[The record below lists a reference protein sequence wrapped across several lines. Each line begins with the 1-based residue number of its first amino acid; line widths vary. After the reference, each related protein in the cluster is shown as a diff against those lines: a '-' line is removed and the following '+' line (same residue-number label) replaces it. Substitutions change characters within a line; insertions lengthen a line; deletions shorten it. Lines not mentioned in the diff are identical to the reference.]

1 MKFSEC
7 HYPTDYVFLEQV
19 TFVAQLM
26 VSSEP
31 RAHGNLESSEF
42 SIVAQI
48 RL

>member
-1 MKFSEC
+1 
-7 HYPTDYVFLEQV
+7 
-19 TFVAQLM
+19 M